1 MNMDF
6 GYFRE
11 TLLLLLLILLVSCST
26 GKDSILFVTKTSL
39 GVDIDSK
46 SPTLDI
52 GYTRKEMTLALS
64 LKRAKCCHK
73 WRVFLRMKELQ

>member
-52 GYTRKEMTLALS
+52 GYTRKEMTLAPQFEEGLS
-64 LKRAKCCHK
+64 LIHISEPTRPY
-73 WRVFLRMKELQ
+73 